1 MIRTRTAVAA
11 VLILAAAVVAAAED
25 AEVFQA
31 PKRGGFDVEGL
42 LRHEWTRKIFVT
54 PTETRDEDRW
64 RGRLLPRLTLGGD
77 KYNLVVG
84 GDFNYST
91 DRNTDPKPGL
101 LRDNYD
107 SRSARLDLAT
117 LHLQPVGWLRA
128 EGGRI
133 VMPLGLTEMTWDKDL
148 RPQGGALTLM
158 TGPGTGVERLSV
170 TGLYAVG
177 SHVFDDVHTR
187 LIAGGALAR
196 LKSGMNTHL
205 ELNGSYLRWD
215 RLDDLE
221 PMIRRQN
228 TRDADGFIAEKFRIV
243 DVVARV
249 QVTGS
254 APMQLVGD
262 MAWNTAVSVEN
273 RGLWLA
279 AVLGS
284 IKESRA
290 RLDYV
295 YAQVDRNATVAAFAT
310 DDFFWATGWLGHK
323 LELATRTRERIS
335 AHLIGQ
341 LQKFRDS
348 PKVEERDHWVQRLRI
363 ELRLIP

>member
-1 MIRTRTAVAA
+1 MIRVLTVAAA
-11 VLILAAAVVAAAED
+11 VLLAATTVRAED

-31 PKRGGFDVEGL
+31 PKRGGFELEGL
-42 LRHEWTRKIFVT
+42 LRHEWTRKIFVS
-54 PTETRDEDRW
+54 PTETRNEDRW

-77 KYNLVVG
+77 KLNLLVG

-91 DRNTDPKPGL
+91 DKNTDPKPTL

-117 LHLQPVGWLRA
+117 LHVQPLSWFRL

-158 TGPGTGVERLSV
+158 TGAMGEIERLSA

-187 LIAGGALAR
+187 LIAGGATAR
-196 LKSGMNTHL
+196 FKGGDSTHF
-205 ELNGSYLRWD
+205 ELTGSYLRWD

-228 TRDADGFIAEKFRIV
+228 TRNADGLIAEKFRVVDAIV
-243 DVVARV
+243 RV
-249 QVTGS
+249 QVGGS

-262 MAWNTAVSVEN
+262 MSWNTGTSTER
-273 RGLWLA
+273 RGMWFA

-284 IKESRA
+284 LKESRA
-290 RLDYV
+290 RLEYV
-295 YAQVDRNATVAAFAT
+295 YAKVDRNATVAAFAT
-310 DDFFWATGWLGHK
+310 DDFFWATGWMGHK
-323 LELATRTRERIS
+323 LEIGTRTREHIS
-335 AHLIGQ
+335 GHLIGQ
-341 LQKFRDS
+341 LQKFKDS
-348 PKVEERDHWVQRLRI
+348 PKVEERDHWVQRLRV
-363 ELRLIP
+363 ELRLVP